1 MRKGRDKAW
10 QLRMDAFVDGLE
22 IDKIVRIPKSEF
34 SISATSIRDRCWCRG
49 FLVKIGIN
57 KEKNE
62 LIIHRLK

>member
-1 MRKGRDKAW
+1 
-10 QLRMDAFVDGLE
+10 MDAFVDGLE

-49 FLVKIGIN
+49 FVVKVGIN